1 MGKNITMRNK
11 TLLNLFFVTAFAVS
25 FLTACENNPKEKTKP
40 TPSPSQAEVTKP
52 YVTPPD
58 FNADSAYSFIAKQVG
73 FGPRIPNSESQ
84 KKCAEWL
91 EKKLKQYTSNVIV
104 QTGTVTAHTGE
115 QLPMYNIM
123 ARFKPES
130 SNRVLL
136 CAHWDTRP
144 FADMEE
150 GNKKMRFDGAD
161 DGGSGTGVLLE
172 IARILAQKP
181 ADAGI
186 DIVLFDVEDYGT
198 TEGGN
203 ESYCLGSQYWSKNP
217 PVPGYFAKYGILLD
231 MVGAKDARFAK
242 EGFSVQV
249 APSVVE
255 KVWSTAGRLGY
266 SDLFTQEIAPGVTD
280 DHYFVR
286 KYTGIPVIDI
296 INYGKH
302 NGENGFGNHWHTKED
317 NMAVIDKSVLKAVGQ
332 TVLDVIYNE

>member
-1 MGKNITMRNK
+1 MQNK
-11 TLLNLFFVTAFAVS
+11 HYLRLFFLPAIAVAWMTS
-25 FLTACENNPKEKTKP
+25 CENKPKINPKP
-40 TPSPSQAEVTKP
+40 TPAPTQTEGNKP
-52 YVTPPD
+52 YLAPPD
-58 FNADSAYSFIAKQVG
+58 FNADSAYAFISKQVG

-91 EKKLKQYTSNVIV
+91 EKKLKQYTPHVIV

-115 QLPMYNIM
+115 SLRMYNIM

-144 FADMEE
+144 FADMDE
-150 GNKKMRFDGAD
+150 GNKNRRFDGAD

-172 IARILAQKP
+172 IARQIAQKP
-181 ADAGI
+181 TDAGI

-231 MVGAKDARFAK
+231 MVGAKGARFAK
-242 EGFSVQV
+242 EGFSMQV

-255 KVWSTAGRLGY
+255 KVWSAAARLGY
-266 SDLFTQEIAPGVTD
+266 ADLFTQEMAPGVTD

-286 KYTGIPVIDI
+286 KHTGIPVIDI

-302 NGENGFGNHWHTKED
+302 NGDNGFGAHWHTGDD
-317 NMAVIDKSVLKAVGQ
+317 NLTVIDKTVLKAVGQ

>member
-1 MGKNITMRNK
+1 MRNK
-11 TLLNLFFVTAFAVS
+11 NYLNLFFVLALSVF
-25 FLTACENNPKEKTKP
+25 FWTACENTPKEKPKP
-40 TPSPSQAEVTKP
+40 TPSPSQAQVTKP
-52 YVTPPD
+52 YVAPPE
-58 FNADSAYSFIAKQVG
+58 FNADSAYVFIAKQVS

-91 EKKLKQYTSNVIV
+91 EKKLKQYTPHVIV
-104 QTGTVTAHTGE
+104 QSGTVTAHTGE
-115 QLPMYNIM
+115 DLRMYNIM
-123 ARFKPES
+123 ARYKPES

-172 IARILAQKP
+172 IARLLSQKP
-181 ADAGI
+181 TDVGI

-231 MVGAKDARFAK
+231 MVGAKGARFAK

-255 KVWSTAGRLGY
+255 KVWSAAGKLGY
-266 SDLFTQEIAPGVTD
+266 ADLFTQEMAPGVTD

-286 KYTGIPVIDI
+286 KHTGIPVIDI

-302 NGENGFGNHWHTKED
+302 NGDNGFGPHWHTGDD
-317 NMAVIDKSVLKAVGQ
+317 NLNVIDKSVLKAVGQ
-332 TVLDVIYNE
+332 TVLEVIYNE

>member
-1 MGKNITMRNK
+1 MQNK
-11 TLLNLFFVTAFAVS
+11 HYLRLFFLPVIAVAWMTS
-25 FLTACENNPKEKTKP
+25 CENKPKRNTKP
-40 TPSPSQAEVTKP
+40 TPAPTQAEGKKP
-52 YVTPPD
+52 YVAPPD
-58 FNADSAYSFIAKQVG
+58 FNADSAYAFISKQVG

-91 EKKLKQYTSNVIV
+91 EKKLKQYTPHVIV

-115 QLPMYNIM
+115 SLRMYNIM

-144 FADMEE
+144 FADMDE
-150 GNKKMRFDGAD
+150 GNKNRRFDGAD

-172 IARILAQKP
+172 IARQIAQKP
-181 ADAGI
+181 TDAGI

-198 TEGGN
+198 TDGGN

-231 MVGAKDARFAK
+231 MVGAKGARFAK
-242 EGFSVQV
+242 EGFSMQV

-255 KVWSTAGRLGY
+255 KVWSAAARLGY
-266 SDLFTQEIAPGVTD
+266 ADLFTQEMAPGVTD

-286 KYTGIPVIDI
+286 KHTGIPVIDI

-302 NGENGFGNHWHTKED
+302 NGDNGFGAHWHTGDD
-317 NMAVIDKSVLKAVGQ
+317 NLTVIDKTVLKAVGQ